1 MTFSDGC
8 GRCTVIALLRRFLE
22 LTRSCCLL
30 LQERSRAANNHRGQ
44 LLTVMRPAKGPAA
57 APAAAAAADTISS
70 TGSTDGT
77 GLVPVQLPTG
87 SVRVSLGY
95 LSTFED
101 MHALLQ
107 FLHGTFRDEKGV
119 QLLAAAD
126 SLLQWSADVY
136 C

>member
-1 MTFSDGC
+1 MLSGGLFA
-8 GRCTVIALLRRFLE
+8 RLWQLFIVALLRRLLE
-22 LTRSCCLL
+22 LTRCFCLL

-57 APAAAAAADTISS
+57 AADTTSS
-70 TGSTDGT
+70 TDSTDGT

-126 SLLQWSADVY
+126 GLLQWSADVY